1 MKERDMDFQW
11 STFKFLRE
19 IQELVKKVAIKPNL
33 RKFLHLCLANILV
46 FSLANCA
53 GSPNRTDIA
62 PLTKPIALTE
72 PREKDYFL
80 QLGDVIEIKLFYY
93 SELNETITIRPDGR
107 ISLQLVGEVQAV
119 GLTPSELTKAL
130 KQRYTDYLEKPEV
143 VVLVK
148 EFATERI
155 YIGGEVKTPSE
166 MPFRGRLSVMQAI
179 FKAGG
184 LTDQAKPSD
193 VLILRYED
201 TKLKVFRLNV
211 DEILEKGGSDPLLK
225 PYDIVYVPKT
235 FIAKVDLF
243 VNQYINDIIPRS
255 VNFPFL
261 YMLNRAD
268 PANIT
273 VIGR

>member
-1 MKERDMDFQW
+1 MSEAR
-11 STFKFLRE
+11 
-19 IQELVKKVAIKPNL
+19 QEK
-33 RKFLHLCLANILV
+33 
-46 FSLANCA
+46 
-53 GSPNRTDIA
+53 
-62 PLTKPIALTE
+62 
-72 PREKDYFL
+72 YFL
-80 QLGDVIEIKLFYY
+80 QLGDVIDIKCFYY
-93 SELNETITIRPDGR
+93 PELNESITVRPDGM
-107 ISLQLVGEVQAV
+107 ISVQLLEEIRAV
-119 GLTPSELTKAL
+119 GLTPSELTRVL
-130 KQRYTDYLEKPEV
+130 KEGYARYLEKPEV
-143 VVLVK
+143 VVIVR
-148 EFATERI
+148 EFATERV

-166 MPFRGRLSVMQAI
+166 IPVRGRLSVMQAI

-201 TKLKVFRLNV
+201 AKLTVFKIDV

-243 VNQYINDIIPRS
+243 VNQYINEIIPRS

-261 YMLNRAD
+261 YQLNARE
-268 PANIT
+268 PGTIT